1 MVGQAQLYLDRSLR
15 LIRQSPIGCET
26 CHWAKP
32 CLYTLQNLL
41 SAAIRK
47 AYVDLKIRQR
57 HQGIRATIFEQLSPR
72 LLSRL
77 EALVSKAMARELF
90 HHKTW
95 TKNTDR
101 VRAKTKALAD
111 YLRVSSNQWEVL
123 IGHRVSRNP
132 FVHSAGDASEQGLG
146 FHCIELKIY
155 SIMLL
160 SADTHQRCFLAK
172 GHPKKLHI
180 NQLELIAVILQLA
193 AAITLHRDP
202 AAHHCPEVRERLR
215 NLPPVQSGPRRAT
228 TKPPSPGRLNR
239 WPSRSAAKTCC
250 DCTVPCCATPTSSS
264 NRTGYRPPTTTL
276 PTPSRVRPNRLN
288 KRPNHSH
295 YTYNRPSIRLHST
308 DHGCISNQVLG
319 CARRSGPRYPAMTEH
334 F

>member
-15 LIRQSPIGCET
+15 LIRQSPIGLRDVSLGQTVHIHATEPVERGNQKSLCRSKDPPT
-26 CHWAKP
+26 PPGHP
-32 CLYTLQNLL
+32 
-41 SAAIRK
+41 
-47 AYVDLKIRQR
+47 
-57 HQGIRATIFEQLSPR
+57 ATIFEQLSPR

-123 IGHRVSRNP
+123 IGHRVPRNP

-193 AAITLHRDP
+193 AAIMLRRDP

-250 DCTVPCCATPTSSS
+250 NCTVPCCATPTSSS

-276 PTPSRVRPNRLN
+276 PTPSRVRPNRPN

-295 YTYNRPSIRLHST
+295 YTYNRPSIRLH
-308 DHGCISNQVLG
+308 CISNQVLG